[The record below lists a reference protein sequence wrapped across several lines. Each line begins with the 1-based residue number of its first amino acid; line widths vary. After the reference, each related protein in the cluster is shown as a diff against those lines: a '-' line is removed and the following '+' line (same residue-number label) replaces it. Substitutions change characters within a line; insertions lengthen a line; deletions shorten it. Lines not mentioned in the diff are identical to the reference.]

1 MLLPL
6 AGAVLVGLPALALA
20 VWFSWVARCCWLSG
34 GPVLV
39 TGMWLLHLI
48 LIATICGLIGYPF
61 LVVADRSP
69 VSDALRSIALYAI
82 AGGLPSGV
90 IAVVVCCFA
99 HLLPKHAI
107 LTVVAG
113 TLAGLAAGVLWLP
126 IVLTAES
133 ASR

>member
-1 MLLPL
+1 MLLPI
-6 AGAVLVGLPALALA
+6 AGAVLIGLPALALA
-20 VWFSWVARCCWLSG
+20 VWFSWLVRCCWLSG

-48 LIATICGLIGYPF
+48 LISTICGVSGYPF
-61 LVVADRSP
+61 LNVANHNAL
-69 VSDALRSIALYAI
+69 SDALRSIPLYAI
-82 AGGLPSGV
+82 AGSLPSGV
-90 IAVVVCCFA
+90 IAVVVSCFA

-113 TLAGLAAGVLWLP
+113 ILAGLAAGILWLP

-133 ASR
+133 ALR